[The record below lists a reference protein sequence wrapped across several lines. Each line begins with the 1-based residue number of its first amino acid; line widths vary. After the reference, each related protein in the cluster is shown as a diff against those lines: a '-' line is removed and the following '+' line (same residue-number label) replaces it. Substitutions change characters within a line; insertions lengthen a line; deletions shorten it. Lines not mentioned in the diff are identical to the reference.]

1 MTNSTGK
8 YSQSILSKLI
18 RFFLR
23 DEEGSFPVFLHSLR
37 LEDQLYDF
45 TIVRF
50 LVSFLIVV
58 GSLFAKYVLKIYE
71 LNHKAL
77 ILLAILLFL
86 VNTVNFAIAFP
97 ARKKKEKSK
106 KYHLLLVVILHLSI
120 ATDFLFL
127 TIAIWLIGG
136 VYSPFQTFF
145 IFHVIITSIL
155 FSPLIA
161 FVYTAYGYLLFL
173 ALAIVSWQQWI
184 PPIYPIGAVPSN
196 VPPTG
201 TYIITVAVVQ
211 GLLFFLTASLTTHL
225 MYFLREG
232 QRQIVRINKDLERL
246 CDQRKG
252 FLQIALHNLRAPI
265 SAIAMHLQNLLYG
278 YGGELNE
285 TQQSWVQRSLTRIDE
300 LVSFLHDLEN
310 LSVMEN
316 ADLLREAKEFEL
328 NSLIEKIL
336 EENQDLIAS
345 KKHTIKVD
353 LPEKKIYI
361 LGIQRLIR
369 EAILNFLTNAIKYT
383 PQNGKII
390 VRVFTHSSYVRVE
403 VEDNGIGISQE
414 DIPKLFKEFVRLK
427 QQKIEGVD
435 TTGSG
440 LGLYIVR
447 QVIESHG
454 GRVFVRSQLGKGSI
468 FGFDLPIARR
478 K

>member
-1 MTNSTGK
+1 
-8 YSQSILSKLI
+8 I
-18 RFFLR
+18 
-23 DEEGSFPVFLHSLR
+23 H
-37 LEDQLYDF
+37 
-45 TIVRF
+45 
-50 LVSFLIVV
+50 
-58 GSLFAKYVLKIYE
+58 E
-71 LNHKAL
+71 LNHYAL
-77 ILLAILLFL
+77 ILLAIILFL
-86 VNTVNFAIAFP
+86 ANLLNFAIAFP
-97 ARKKKEKSK
+97 ARKKKEKSR
-106 KYHLLLVVILHLSI
+106 KYRFLLVFILHLSI
-120 ATDFLFL
+120 ATDFLLL
-127 TIAIWLIGG
+127 TIAIWLVGG

-145 IFHVIITSIL
+145 IFHVIIASIL

-161 FVYTAYGYLLFL
+161 FTYTIYGYLLFL
-173 ALAIVSWQQWI
+173 TLAIVSWLQWI
-184 PPIYPIGAVPSN
+184 PQMYPIGAVPTDN
-196 VPPTG
+196 PPTG
-201 TYIITVAVVQ
+201 IYIITVAVVQ

-345 KKHTIKVD
+345 KRHEIKLE
-353 LPEKKIYI
+353 LPEKKIFV

-383 PQNGKII
+383 PQNGTITI
-390 VRVFTHSSYVRVE
+390 RSYTYLSYVRVE

-427 QQKIEGVD
+427 QQKMEGVD
-435 TTGSG
+435 STGSG

-454 GRVFVRSQLGKGSI
+454 GKVFVKSQHGKGSI
-468 FGFDLPIARR
+468 FGFELPFLR
-478 K
+478 KK

>member
-1 MTNSTGK
+1 MVDSSGK
-8 YSQSILSKLI
+8 YSQSILSRII

-23 DEEGSFPVFLHSLR
+23 DEEGSFPIFLHSLR

-50 LVSFLIVV
+50 SVVFLIIV
-58 GSLFAKYVLKIYE
+58 GSFFAKYILGISQ
-71 LNHKAL
+71 LNHRAL
-77 ILLAILLFL
+77 IILAIILF
-86 VNTVNFAIAFP
+86 VANTVNFVIALP
-97 ARKKKEKSK
+97 ARKKKEKSSA
-106 KYHLLLVVILHLSI
+106 YRYLLIFVLHLSI
-120 ATDFLFL
+120 ATDFIFL
-127 TIAIWLIGG
+127 TVALWFVGG

-145 IFHVIITSIL
+145 IFHVIIASVL

-161 FVYTAYGYLLFL
+161 FAYTIYGYLLFL
-173 ALAIVSWQQWI
+173 GLAIVSWKQWI
-184 PPIYPIGAVPSN
+184 SPVFPIGAVPSDT
-196 VPPTG
+196 PPTG
-201 TYIITVAVVQ
+201 IYIITVAVVQ

-285 TQQSWVQRSLTRIDE
+285 TQKSWVQRSLTRIDE
-300 LVSFLHDLEN
+300 LVSFSHDLEN

-316 ADLLREAKEFEL
+316 TDLLREAKEFEL
-328 NSLIEKIL
+328 TTLIEKII
-336 EENQDLIAS
+336 EENQDLILS
-345 KKHTIKVD
+345 KNHEIKIE
-353 LPEKKIYI
+353 LPEKKII
-361 LGIQRLIR
+361 IIGIQRLIR

-383 PQNGKII
+383 PPNGKII
-390 VRVFTHSSYVRVE
+390 IRAYIHSSCVRVE
-403 VEDNGIGISQE
+403 VEDNGIGISKE
-414 DIPKLFKEFVRLK
+414 DIPKLFREFVRLK
-427 QQKIEGVD
+427 NQKTEGID

-440 LGLYIVR
+440 LGLFIVR

-454 GRVFVRSQLGKGSI
+454 GKVFVRSEPGKGSV
-468 FGFDLPIARR
+468 FGFDLQIYSKR
-478 K
+478 

>member
-1 MTNSTGK
+1 MADSSGK
-8 YSQSILSKLI
+8 YSQSVLSKII

-50 LVSFLIVV
+50 SVAFLIIA
-58 GSLFAKYVLKIYE
+58 GSLFAKYILEISQ
-71 LNHKAL
+71 LNHYAL
-77 ILLAILLFL
+77 IILAIILFFA
-86 VNTVNFAIAFP
+86 NTINFLIAYP
-97 ARKKKEKSK
+97 ARKKKEKSSA
-106 KYHLLLVVILHLSI
+106 YRFLLIFILHLSI
-120 ATDFLFL
+120 ATDFIFL
-127 TIAIWLIGG
+127 TIALWLVGG

-145 IFHVIITSIL
+145 IFHVIIASVL
-155 FSPLIA
+155 FSPLISFA
-161 FVYTAYGYLLFL
+161 YTIYGYLLFL
-173 ALAIVSWQQWI
+173 TLAIVSWKQWL
-184 PPIYPIGAVPSN
+184 PPIFPIGAVPSDA
-196 VPPTG
+196 PPTG
-201 TYIITVAVVQ
+201 KYIITVAVVQ

-278 YGGELNE
+278 YGGELNDN
-285 TQQSWVQRSLTRIDE
+285 QKSWVQRSLTRIDE
-300 LVSFLHDLEN
+300 LISFLHDLEN

-316 ADLLREAKEFEL
+316 ADLLREANEFGL
-328 NSLIEKIL
+328 NDLIEKII
-336 EENQDLIAS
+336 EENQDLILS
-345 KKHTIKVD
+345 KNHEIKIE
-353 LPEKKIYI
+353 LPEGKIFI

-383 PQNGKII
+383 PPNGKII
-390 VRVFTHSSYVRVE
+390 VRAYRYSSCVRVE
-403 VEDNGIGISQE
+403 VEDNGIGISKE
-414 DIPKLFKEFVRLK
+414 DIPKLFREFVRLK
-427 QQKIEGVD
+427 NQKREGVD

-440 LGLYIVR
+440 LGLFIVR

-454 GRVFVRSQLGKGSI
+454 GKVFVKSEPGKGSI
-468 FGFDLPIARR
+468 FGFELPIHI
-478 K
+478 KK

>member
-1 MTNSTGK
+1 MSSTSGK
-8 YSQSILSKLI
+8 YSQSLLSKLI

-23 DEEGSFPVFLHSLR
+23 DEEGSFPIFLHSLR

-45 TIVRF
+45 TIIRF
-50 LVSFLIVV
+50 FVAVLIVI
-58 GSLFAKYVLKIYE
+58 GSFFAKYILGIDQ
-71 LNHKAL
+71 LNHYAL
-77 ILLAILLFL
+77 ILLAIILFL
-86 VNTVNFAIAFP
+86 ANTINFIIAFP
-97 ARKKKEKSK
+97 SRRKKNKSST
-106 KYHLLLVVILHLSI
+106 YRFLLVFILHLSI

-127 TIAIWLIGG
+127 TIAIWLVGG

-145 IFHVIITSIL
+145 IFHVIIASVL

-161 FVYTAYGYLLFL
+161 FVYTIYGYLLFL
-173 ALAIVSWQQWI
+173 TLAILIWLQWL
-184 PPIYPIGAVPSN
+184 PQMYPMGAVPSN
-196 VPPTG
+196 NPPTG

-285 TQQSWVQRSLTRIDE
+285 TQKGWVQRSLTRIDE

-328 NSLIEKIL
+328 NSLIEKVIK
-336 EENQDLIAS
+336 ENQDLIAS
-345 KKHTIKVD
+345 KNHEIKVE
-353 LPEKKIYI
+353 LPEKKIFVS
-361 LGIQRLIR
+361 GIQRLIQ

-390 VRVFTHSSYVRVE
+390 VRAYIHSSYVRIE

-427 QQKIEGVD
+427 QQKVEGVD
-435 TTGSG
+435 ATGSG

-454 GRVFVRSQLGKGSI
+454 GKVFVKSQPGKGSI
-468 FGFDLPIARR
+468 FGFDLPIIR
-478 K
+478 KK

>member
-1 MTNSTGK
+1 MADSSGK
-8 YSQSILSKLI
+8 YSQSVLSKII

-23 DEEGSFPVFLHSLR
+23 DEEGSFPIFLHSLR

-50 LVSFLIVV
+50 SVAFLIIV
-58 GSLFAKYVLKIYE
+58 GSLFAKYVLKISQ
-71 LNHKAL
+71 LNHYAL
-77 ILLAILLFL
+77 IILAVILFFANTINFL
-86 VNTVNFAIAFP
+86 IAFP
-97 ARKKKEKSK
+97 ARKKKEKSSA
-106 KYHLLLVVILHLSI
+106 YRFLLAFILHLSI
-120 ATDFLFL
+120 ATDFIFL
-127 TIAIWLIGG
+127 TIALWLVGG

-145 IFHVIITSIL
+145 IFHVIIASIL
-155 FSPLIA
+155 FSPLVA
-161 FVYTAYGYLLFL
+161 FAYTIYGYLLFL
-173 ALAIVSWQQWI
+173 TLAIVSWKQWL
-184 PPIYPIGAVPSN
+184 PTPFPLGAVPSDS
-196 VPPTG
+196 PPTG

-278 YGGELNE
+278 YGGELNDN
-285 TQQSWVQRSLTRIDE
+285 QKSWVQRSLTRIDE

-316 ADLLREAKEFEL
+316 ADLLKEAGEIEL
-328 NSLIEKIL
+328 NNLIEKII
-336 EENQDLIAS
+336 EENQDLILS
-345 KKHTIKVD
+345 KNHEIKVE
-353 LPEKKIYI
+353 LPEKRVFV

-383 PQNGKII
+383 PPNGKII
-390 VRVFTHSSYVRVE
+390 IRAYRYFSYVRVE
-403 VEDNGIGISQE
+403 VEDNGIGISKE
-414 DIPKLFKEFVRLK
+414 DIPKLFREFVRLK
-427 QQKIEGVD
+427 SQKIEGVD

-440 LGLYIVR
+440 LGLFIVR

-454 GRVFVRSQLGKGSI
+454 GKVFVKSEPGKGST
-468 FGFDLPIARR
+468 FGFDLPIHT
-478 K
+478 KK